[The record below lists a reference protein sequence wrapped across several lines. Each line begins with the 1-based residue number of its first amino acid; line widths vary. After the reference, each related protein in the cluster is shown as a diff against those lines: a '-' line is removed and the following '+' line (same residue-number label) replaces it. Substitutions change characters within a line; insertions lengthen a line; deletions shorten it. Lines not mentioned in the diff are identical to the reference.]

1 MSSYCENCGSKVY
14 NGHCI
19 YCHEEA
25 YIMEQI
31 NEMDE
36 PIQISKEFN
45 DKLIE
50 QEIEAK
56 EIRRKERI
64 ERKEYNESL

>member
-1 MSSYCENCGSKVY
+1 MSYCENCGSKVY
-14 NGHCI
+14 NGHCV
-19 YCHEEA
+19 YCHEEY

-36 PIQISKEFN
+36 PIMISN
-45 DKLIE
+45 DFGNKLIK

-56 EIRRKERI
+56 EIRRKERM
-64 ERKEYNESL
+64 ERKQYNDSL